1 MDREALIGRINEYF
15 GERENIE
22 ELDEVVTEI
31 NNLYERVENTDR
43 EWREKYKARF
53 LEKPEVEEK
62 EKETEQ
68 EEKVV
73 TIDDLFTKKEG

>member
-1 MDREALIGRINEYF
+1 MDREALIGRINDYF

-31 NNLYERVENTDR
+31 NNLYERIENTDR

-53 LEKPEVEEK
+53 LEKPEEK

-68 EEKVV
+68 KEKVV

>member
-1 MDREALIGRINEYF
+1 MDREALIGRINDYF
-15 GERENIE
+15 GERENID
-22 ELDEVVTEI
+22 ELDEVITEI
-31 NNLYERVENTDR
+31 NNLYERIENTDR

-53 LEKPEVEEK
+53 LEKPE

>member
-1 MDREALIGRINEYF
+1 MDRKELIGRINDYF

-62 EKETEQ
+62 ETEQ

>member
-1 MDREALIGRINEYF
+1 MDREALIGRINDYF

-31 NNLYERVENTDR
+31 NNLYEKVENTDR

-62 EKETEQ
+62 ETEQ

>member
-62 EKETEQ
+62 ETEQ

-73 TIDDLFTKKEG
+73 TIEDLFTKKEG

>member
-1 MDREALIGRINEYF
+1 MDREELIGRINDYF
-15 GERENIE
+15 GERQNIE

-62 EKETEQ
+62 ETEQ

>member
-1 MDREALIGRINEYF
+1 MDREALIGRINDYF

-31 NNLYERVENTDR
+31 NKLYERVENTDR

-62 EKETEQ
+62 ETEQ

>member
-1 MDREALIGRINEYF
+1 MDREVLIGRINDYF

-31 NNLYERVENTDR
+31 NNLYEKVENTDR

-53 LEKPEVEEK
+53 LEKSE

>member
-1 MDREALIGRINEYF
+1 MDREVLISRINDYF

-31 NNLYERVENTDR
+31 NNLYERIENTDR

-53 LEKPEVEEK
+53 LEKPE

>member
-1 MDREALIGRINEYF
+1 MDREALIGRINDYF

-31 NNLYERVENTDR
+31 NNLYEKVENTER

-53 LEKPEVEEK
+53 LEKPEGEEK
-62 EKETEQ
+62 EKEQ

>member
-1 MDREALIGRINEYF
+1 MDREALIGRINDYF

-53 LEKPEVEEK
+53 LEKPEVEK
-62 EKETEQ
+62 KETEQ

>member
-1 MDREALIGRINEYF
+1 MDREALIGRINDYF

-62 EKETEQ
+62 ETEQ

-73 TIDDLFTKKEG
+73 TIEDLFTKKEG

>member
-1 MDREALIGRINEYF
+1 MDRDALIGRINDYF

-62 EKETEQ
+62 ETEQ

>member
-1 MDREALIGRINEYF
+1 MDREALIGRINDYF

-62 EKETEQ
+62 ETEQ

-73 TIDDLFTKKEG
+73 TIDDLFTKKED

>member
-1 MDREALIGRINEYF
+1 MDREALIGRINDYF

-62 EKETEQ
+62 ETEQ
-68 EEKVV
+68 EEKAV

>member
-1 MDREALIGRINEYF
+1 MDREALIGRINDYY

-62 EKETEQ
+62 ETEQ

-73 TIDDLFTKKEG
+73 TIEDLFTKKEG

>member
-1 MDREALIGRINEYF
+1 MDREVLICRINDYF

-31 NNLYERVENTDR
+31 NNLYERIENTDR

-62 EKETEQ
+62 ETEQ

>member
-1 MDREALIGRINEYF
+1 MDREVLIGRINDYF

-31 NNLYERVENTDR
+31 NNLYEKVENTDR

-62 EKETEQ
+62 ETEQ

-73 TIDDLFTKKEG
+73 TIEDLFTKKEG

>member
-1 MDREALIGRINEYF
+1 MDREALIGRVNDYF

-31 NNLYERVENTDR
+31 NNLYERIENTDR

-53 LEKPEVEEK
+53 LEKPEEK

-73 TIDDLFTKKEG
+73 TIDDLFTKKED

>member
-1 MDREALIGRINEYF
+1 MDREALIGRINDYF

-31 NNLYERVENTDR
+31 NNLYERVENTER

-53 LEKPEVEEK
+53 LEKPEVE

>member
-1 MDREALIGRINEYF
+1 MDREALISRINDYF

-62 EKETEQ
+62 ETEQ

>member
-1 MDREALIGRINEYF
+1 MDREALIGRINDYF

-62 EKETEQ
+62 ETEQ
-68 EEKVV
+68 EEKIV

>member
-1 MDREALIGRINEYF
+1 MDREALIGRINDYF

-31 NNLYERVENTDR
+31 NNLYEKVENTDR

-62 EKETEQ
+62 ETEQ

-73 TIDDLFTKKEG
+73 TIEDLFTKKEG

>member
-1 MDREALIGRINEYF
+1 MDREELIGKINDYF

-31 NNLYERVENTDR
+31 NNLYEKVENTDR

-62 EKETEQ
+62 ETEQ

>member
-1 MDREALIGRINEYF
+1 MDREELIGRINDYF

-53 LEKPEVEEK
+53 LEKPE

-68 EEKVV
+68 EEKVI

>member
-1 MDREALIGRINEYF
+1 MDREELIGRINDYF

-31 NNLYERVENTDR
+31 NNLYERVENIDR

-62 EKETEQ
+62 ETEQ

>member
-1 MDREALIGRINEYF
+1 MDREALIGRINDYF

-22 ELDEVVTEI
+22 ELDEVITEI

-62 EKETEQ
+62 ETEQ

-73 TIDDLFTKKEG
+73 TIDNLFTKKEG

>member
-1 MDREALIGRINEYF
+1 MDREALIGRINDYF

-62 EKETEQ
+62 ETEQ

-73 TIDDLFTKKEG
+73 TIDELFTKKEG

>member
-1 MDREALIGRINEYF
+1 MDREALIGRINDYF

-31 NNLYERVENTDR
+31 NNLYERIENTDR

-62 EKETEQ
+62 ETEQ

>member
-1 MDREALIGRINEYF
+1 MDREALISRINDYF

-22 ELDEVVTEI
+22 ELDEVITEI

-62 EKETEQ
+62 ETEQ

>member
-1 MDREALIGRINEYF
+1 MEREALISRINDYF

-31 NNLYERVENTDR
+31 NNLYTQVENTDR
-43 EWREKYKARF
+43 KWREKYKARF
-53 LEKPEVEEK
+53 LEKPELEE
-62 EKETEQ
+62 EETEQ

>member
-1 MDREALIGRINEYF
+1 MDREALIGRINDYF

-22 ELDEVVTEI
+22 ELDEVITEI
-31 NNLYERVENTDR
+31 NNLYERIENTDR

-62 EKETEQ
+62 ETEQ

>member
-1 MDREALIGRINEYF
+1 MDREVLIGRINDYF

-22 ELDEVVTEI
+22 ELDEVITEI

-53 LEKPEVEEK
+53 LEKPE

-68 EEKVV
+68 EEKVI

>member
-1 MDREALIGRINEYF
+1 MDREALIGRINDYF

-53 LEKPEVEEK
+53 LEKSEVE

>member
-1 MDREALIGRINEYF
+1 MNREALIGRINDYF

-62 EKETEQ
+62 ETEQ
-68 EEKVV
+68 EEKIV

>member
-1 MDREALIGRINEYF
+1 MDREVLIGRINDYF

-31 NNLYERVENTDR
+31 NNLYERIENTDR

-53 LEKPEVEEK
+53 LEKPEEK
-62 EKETEQ
+62 ENEQ

>member
-1 MDREALIGRINEYF
+1 MDREALIGRINDYF

-31 NNLYERVENTDR
+31 NNLYERIENTDR

-53 LEKPEVEEK
+53 LEKPE
-62 EKETEQ
+62 EKETEH

>member
-1 MDREALIGRINEYF
+1 MDREALIGRINDYF

-22 ELDEVVTEI
+22 ELDEVITEI

-62 EKETEQ
+62 ETEQ

>member
-1 MDREALIGRINEYF
+1 MDREVLISRINDYF

-31 NNLYERVENTDR
+31 NNLYERIENTDR

-62 EKETEQ
+62 ETEQ

>member
-31 NNLYERVENTDR
+31 NNLYARVENTDR

-62 EKETEQ
+62 ETEQ